1 MAAPHPTIEEMLAR
15 QRQLEQQMRELSA
28 DMRALAAHVNSEKA
42 EMPRPLD
49 RYKDADELMAHL
61 EAVSARIMRGR
72 VFTDNST
79 DIVRQ
84 FREDRASF
92 RDE

>member
-28 DMRALAAHVNSEKA
+28 DMRALAAHVNSEEA